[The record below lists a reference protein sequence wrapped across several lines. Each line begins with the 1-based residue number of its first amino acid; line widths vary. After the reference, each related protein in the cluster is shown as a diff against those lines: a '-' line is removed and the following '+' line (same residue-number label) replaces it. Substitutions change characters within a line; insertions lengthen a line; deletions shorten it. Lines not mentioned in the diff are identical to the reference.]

1 MEGVSLYSSSMC
13 NKIALLVVE
22 ELALQIELNWAQ
34 QNSKRSKRWFL
45 TPWVFLSV
53 EYTWLIMHSKWR
65 FASYFPSPFIH
76 LHSAPASPSSSYCLK
91 DPKRCRR
98 DGRMVKGWSI
108 SLHLGVVK
116 LRISKLL
123 DTKISE
129 RYFLHV
135 YLKSAYHI

>member
-13 NKIALLVVE
+13 NKIALVVE
-22 ELALQIELNWAQ
+22 ELFKLNWIELNKIQKEA
-34 QNSKRSKRWFL
+34 KDGF